1 MKLDDA
7 ARGAADRRG
16 KVFFLDVHMKRVDQQ
31 PDIGRRDVVNEPQ
44 ALIDGVDEV
53 GLEAVG

>member
-1 MKLDDA
+1 
-7 ARGAADRRG
+7 
-16 KVFFLDVHMKRVDQQ
+16 MKRVDQQ